1 MAVGD
6 NNMNNML
13 LLDKDY
19 AINLNYLEEVFRY
32 YDDDDDDNPYTLRL
46 TINGKVSYH
55 GYDNKEERD
64 KIFDMLVSGN
74 KEGIVKEIVSEI

>member
-1 MAVGD
+1 MF
-6 NNMNNML
+6 
-13 LLDKDY
+13 LLDENY

-32 YDDDDDDNPYTLRL
+32 YDDDDDDTPYSLRL
-46 TINGKVSYH
+46 TVNGQRYYH